1 MEKTLNRIRLESFMF
16 IEKNKMIE
24 IKKPQSKLLLW
35 GQNITGI
42 KWN

>member
-24 IKKPQSKLLLW
+24 IKKAPE
-35 GQNITGI
+35 
-42 KWN
+42 